1 MEISQEYR
9 LNKLGIDIWKKRYQ
23 ETNLTYNR
31 NYLIEDKYLFCFE
44 NKESLFDKSNEV
56 IFFRTLAISLG
67 KEKVSQVSNLDS
79 SLKITNIF
87 LLDTDLPNNL
97 KKYND
102 SFVSKCSSIQE
113 ICSSKENKKDFL
125 SLVKQLV
132 N

>member
-23 ETNLTYNR
+23 ETNLTYSK

-102 SFVSKCSSIQE
+102 SFVSKFSSIQE

>member
-23 ETNLTYNR
+23 ETNLIYNK

-44 NKESLFDKSNEV
+44 NKGSLFDKSNEV

-87 LLDTDLPNNL
+87 YLIQIYLIIL
-97 KKYND
+97 KNIMILSYLNARQFKR
-102 SFVSKCSSIQE
+102 SVLQ
-113 ICSSKENKKDFL
+113 KKIKKIFL
-125 SLVKQLV
+125 VL
-132 N
+132 

>member
-23 ETNLTYNR
+23 ETNLTYSK

-102 SFVSKCSSIQE
+102 SFISKYSSIQE